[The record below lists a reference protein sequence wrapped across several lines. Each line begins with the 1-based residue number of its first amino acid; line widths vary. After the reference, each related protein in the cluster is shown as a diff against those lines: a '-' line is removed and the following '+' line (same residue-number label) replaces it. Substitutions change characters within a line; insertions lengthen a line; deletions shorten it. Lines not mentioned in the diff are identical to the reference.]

1 MDYNW
6 SVAWNASQMGFW
18 MWKYYNTHTNCANA
32 TGVNTTDAPLFR
44 LGEILLNYAEAKW
57 ELTEFNQDIA
67 DLTINKLRDRVHV
80 AHMEVAQINEAFDPA
95 RDADI
100 DPVLWEIR
108 RERRVEL
115 MGEGFRFD
123 DLRRWKKDIMLTNN
137 H

>member
-1 MDYNW
+1 MQARW
-6 SVAWNASQMGFW
+6 AFW

-80 AHMEVAQINEAFDPA
+80 AHMEVAQINETF
-95 RDADI
+95 
-100 DPVLWEIR
+100 
-108 RERRVEL
+108 
-115 MGEGFRFD
+115 
-123 DLRRWKKDIMLTNN
+123 
-137 H
+137 